1 VSHLKNTNNHLPRT
15 IGDGMI
21 HQSHIDTMVEC
32 DFPIPELKK
41 GKPSE
46 EEEKIGKLIADNLV
60 EDGAT
65 LQMDSTIASIC
76 DWWII
81 PSPIVLGKCLL
92 AMPAN
97 I

>member
-1 VSHLKNTNNHLPRT
+1 MTYIFAGMANRHLPRT
-15 IGDGMI
+15 IGDGII
-21 HQSHIDTMVEC
+21 HQSHIDAMVEC

-65 LQMDSTIASIC
+65 LQMGLFYFVTYTVRTRCFCWSDISE
-76 DWWII
+76 
-81 PSPIVLGKCLL
+81 LQ
-92 AMPAN
+92 
-97 I
+97 